1 MPATKKIKTGK
12 VFAYNYNSTKKIV
25 INRGGTRAG
34 KTYSIMQI
42 FVRWLLTG
50 EIRKGQIIEKGTAS
64 VVRKTLPALKAS
76 AQKDFEEILNDWGA
90 FGMVEQNKTERF
102 YKYEGR
108 IVEFFSVDD
117 QQKVRGRKRQILFCN
132 EANELHY
139 NTDFFQ
145 LLIRTTD
152 LIFLDLN
159 PSDPYTWVN
168 VELEQK
174 RQHEQKDVDVIVSTY
189 RDNPFLSKEL
199 CREIENIKDPQ
210 LRKVYVHGEYGT
222 IKGLVIPKIT
232 IIDKMPDN
240 LRKRG
245 IGLDFGFTNDPTA
258 AMECGVLG
266 DRLYINELVYETG
279 LFAEEIA
286 QKLPRNLMVWCDS
299 QDPRLIKDLARRG
312 LLAQAAKKGKGSIN
326 YGIGLINQ
334 YEVCVTSTSRNLLR
348 EQKLYK
354 YKELP
359 DGSASNKPIEKY
371 DHGWDA
377 VRYWA
382 MMQIGGKGQVLA
394 FGGIG

>member
-245 IGLDFGFTNDPTA
+245 IGLDYGYTNDPTA
-258 AMECGVLG
+258 AILCGVSG
-266 DRLYINELVYETG
+266 DGIYLDELFYQRGLQNHQIAKRLPKGVSIWAESAEPKSNQELKGHG
-279 LFAEEIA
+279 LWI
-286 QKLPRNLMVWCDS
+286 KPTKKGRDS
-299 QDPRLIKDLARRG
+299 ILYGLNLIKQYNIYVTAR
-312 LLAQAAKKGKGSIN
+312 SEN
-326 YGIGLINQ
+326 LI
-334 YEVCVTSTSRNLLR
+334 R
-348 EQKLYK
+348 EHKQYK
-354 YKELP
+354 YKADQNGQP
-359 DGSASNKPIEKY
+359 TNQPI
-371 DHGWDA
+371 DDFNHGWDA

-382 MMQIGGKGQVLA
+382 MMELGRSGRVLA